1 MADIASVFSGAPA
14 LGSPSGKGTDTY
26 RTDTPLGGATLGKF
40 GLTATPTD
48 QQNMFNQLFAGLG
61 TNILQQGQGAQIA
74 GTGASPF
81 DLSQLFSSF
90 GQNGQTQALGAAGN
104 QYLGMGQNIAQA
116 FNNFDPNAFAQ
127 QQYNLLNQ
135 VAGGTDKTAANSL
148 ANRLFSSGRLGANDT
163 TAGGAFGQ
171 LAQSQA
177 AAQGQRA
184 LDAFNM
190 ANTQQNQ
197 LGGLS
202 QLFSNL
208 GISSLGAGANLAGA
222 NIGNINAAAGGLR
235 ADQTAQNNNIAA
247 LFGLGTQAQTGAQ
260 QAYAPLQQAI
270 QNLFNTQTSTIN
282 AYQARKAGE
291 ASNTN
296 PAMSALSGLFGG
308 VGQGAGAAAGTKL
321 FGA

>member
-1 MADIASVFSGAPA
+1 MADASVFSGVPA
-14 LGSPSGKGTDTY
+14 AGSPGGKGTDTY
-26 RTDTPLGGATLGKF
+26 RTDSPLGDATLGKF
-40 GLTATPTD
+40 GLSATPTD
-48 QQNMFNQLFAGLG
+48 QQNMFASLFGGLG

-81 DLSQLFSSF
+81 DLQSLFSSF
-90 GQNGQTQALGAAGN
+90 GQNAQTNALSQQGQQYSQLGG
-104 QYLGMGQNIAQA
+104 NIAQA
-116 FNNFDPNAFAQ
+116 FQNFDPNAFAQ

-135 VAGGTDKTAANSL
+135 VAGGTDQTAANSL

-184 LDAFNM
+184 LDAFGM

-197 LGGLS
+197 LGNLS
-202 QLFSNL
+202 QMFAGLGLNTQLGGLNMAAGNL
-208 GISSLGAGANLAGA
+208 S
-222 NIGNINAAAGGLR
+222 NINTAAQGLR
-235 ADQTAQNNNIAA
+235 ADQSAQNNNIAS
-247 LFGLGTQAQTGAQ
+247 LFNLGGAAQTGAQ

-270 QNLFNTQTSTIN
+270 QNLFNTQGATLN

-291 ASNTN
+291 SSNTN
-296 PAMSALSGLFGG
+296 PLMSAFSGLIGG
-308 VGQGAGAAAGTKL
+308 AGQGAGMALGSKI
-321 FGA
+321 G